1 VSVGKLSKFP
11 CVDLRLVTKLS
22 ERDLL
27 MIPGPT
33 NVDPRVLRS
42 MARPTLAH
50 TSGAFATIL
59 KETLSSLAK
68 IFQTTGTV
76 LPLAGSGTLGAEV
89 ALSNILEPGDNV
101 LAITGGYFGD
111 RLAEICANLGSKV
124 DKLEVPWGSAAS
136 ISGVEKK
143 LSAKPYKA
151 LAAVHVDT
159 STGVANPAKE
169 LASLANRKGV
179 LFVLDTVCSMGGMD
193 VRVDE
198 WGVNVCF
205 TGSQKALAV
214 PPGMTVISF
223 DSKALRVREE
233 RKTLPASY
241 YGDLKRW
248 QPILAD
254 PTKYFATHAV
264 NMVYALD
271 ESCRMILAEGLGE
284 RFKRHA
290 KMASAFREGLRAMG
304 LGLLCDDKVAS
315 DTLTVAHYPT
325 GVSDVEFRRSM
336 TEKFGVTIAG
346 GLGPLK
352 EKAFRV
358 GHMGN
363 VNRSDILT
371 TLAAIEGSL
380 SMQKYRFQLGAG
392 VSAANA
398 ALAA

>member
-1 VSVGKLSKFP
+1 
-11 CVDLRLVTKLS
+11 
-22 ERDLL
+22 

-33 NVDPRVLRS
+33 NVDPKVLRS

-50 TSGAFATIL
+50 TSGAFAAIL
-59 KETLSSLAK
+59 KETLADLGQ
-68 IFQTTGTV
+68 IFQTAGTI

-89 ALSNILEPGDNV
+89 ALSNVLEPGDNV
-101 LAITGGYFGD
+101 LAVTGGYFGD
-111 RLAEICANLGSKV
+111 RLAEISANLGSRV
-124 DKLEVPWGSAAS
+124 DRVEVPWGSAAS
-136 ISGVEKK
+136 IEDVERK
-143 LSAKPYKA
+143 LSAGSYKV

-169 LASLANRKGV
+169 LASLAREKGV
-179 LFVLDTVCSMGGMD
+179 VFVLDTVCSMGGMD

-198 WGVNVCF
+198 WCVNVCF
-205 TGSQKALAV
+205 TGSQKALAT

-223 DSKALRVREE
+223 DSKATRVGEE
-233 RKTLPASY
+233 RKTAPASY

-264 NMVYALD
+264 NMVYALH
-271 ESCRMILAEGLGE
+271 ESCRMILAEGLE
-284 RFKRHA
+284 KRFNRHA
-290 KMASAFREGLRAMG
+290 KMASAFRAGLRAMG
-304 LGLLCDDKVAS
+304 LGLLCEDKVAS
-315 DTLTVAHYPT
+315 DTLTVAYYPT
-325 GVSDVEFRRSM
+325 GVNDLEFRRSM
-336 TEKFGVTIAG
+336 AEEFGVTIAG

-363 VNRSDILT
+363 VSRSDILT

-380 SMQKYRFQLGAG
+380 IKQKYGFQHGAG
-392 VSAANA
+392 VSAANT